1 MSLTASLPQD
11 LETLADSL
19 SASADE
25 LHQRIMRGIR
35 QQQRLE
41 SSNGNGAAAAL
52 SHGAAQALF
61 ENEVALRQQA
71 NSLYVDAA
79 SHSLEGMGVTLPE
92 LLRLA
97 AQAHAAIGRIDRVKE
112 LAAISADLLAMAAA
126 IAAARPDHLAA
137 PLESLR
143 TQLAARQAR
152 ESA

>member
-1 MSLTASLPQD
+1 MSLTAALPHD

-25 LHQRIMRGIR
+25 LHERIMRGIR
-35 QQQRLE
+35 QQQRLLG
-41 SSNGNGAAAAL
+41 SNGAPL
-52 SHGAAQALF
+52 THGTAQALF

-97 AQAHAAIGRIDRVKE
+97 GEAHDTIRRIDRVKE
-112 LAAISADLLAMAAA
+112 LAGISADLLAMAAA
-126 IAAARPDHLAA
+126 IAAARPEHLAA
-137 PLESLR
+137 PLESLKK
-143 TQLAARQAR
+143 QLAARHAR

>member
-1 MSLTASLPQD
+1 MSLTAALPHD

-25 LHQRIMRGIR
+25 LHERIMRGIR
-35 QQQRLE
+35 QQQRLLG
-41 SSNGNGAAAAL
+41 SNGAPL
-52 SHGAAQALF
+52 THGAAQALF

-97 AQAHAAIGRIDRVKE
+97 GEAHDTIRRIDRVKE
-112 LAAISADLLAMAAA
+112 LAGISADLLAMAAA
-126 IAAARPDHLAA
+126 IAAARPEHLAA
-137 PLESLR
+137 PLESLKK
-143 TQLAARQAR
+143 QLAARHAR

>member
-1 MSLTASLPQD
+1 MSLTAALPHD

-35 QQQRLE
+35 LQQRLE
-41 SSNGNGAAAAL
+41 GNGKGGL

-79 SHSLEGMGVTLPE
+79 SHSLEGMGVSQQE

-97 AQAHAAIGRIDRVKE
+97 AEARQAIRHIERVKE
-112 LAAISADLLAMAAA
+112 LAGISADLLAVAAA
-126 IAAARPDHLAA
+126 IAAARPEHLAA
-137 PLESLR
+137 PLESLKQ
-143 TQLAARQAR
+143 TLAARQAAG
-152 ESA
+152 SA